1 MTTAAVN
8 PIIDKPRE
16 APTRHWTRSSS
27 QNIVGADRPEPGR
40 LPAHGRLPTVT
51 GAKLRNNP
59 AVLATRAGA
68 ANLLE
73 MVNDIRAVVA
83 DWQAAG
89 FPHTTRVTRDLIIHW
104 TEMHPHRGLYFAQ
117 REAIL
122 TAIWLT
128 EAAPPTDAGR
138 AVVVQQSE
146 KSAMCIANHSS
157 IGAH

>member
-1 MTTAAVN
+1 MTTTAVN
-8 PIIDKPRE
+8 PIINKLRE
-16 APTRHWTRSSS
+16 APTRHWARSSS
-27 QNIVGADRPEPGR
+27 QNIIGADRPEPGR
-40 LPAHGRLPTVT
+40 LPAHGRLPTVAV
-51 GAKLRNNP
+51 AKLRNKP

-73 MVNDIRAVVA
+73 MVNDIRAAVA

-89 FPHTTRVTRDLIIHW
+89 FPHTTRVTRDLISHW

-128 EAAPPTDAGR
+128 EAAPHTNAGR
-138 AVVVQQSE
+138 AVVAQQSE
-146 KSAMCIANHSS
+146 ASVTRIANHGS
-157 IGAH
+157 IRAH